1 MMGLWL
7 IKRNLKRV
15 ICEGEGVLVIV
26 FFKPLVRSLR
36 SRFSNLFQNLTSL
49 FQWVVLKFFGCF
61 LVIKIGTFLIKVEM
75 LSWAK
80 FFSVSSCWLC
90 VFPSTINMSLV
101 RKDRLSSEQLLIRGK
116 GIWQDNL
123 EFLKKVWTHLFCRFF

>member
-15 ICEGEGVLVIV
+15 ICEGEGVFVIV

-36 SRFSNLFQNLTSL
+36 SRFSNLFQNVTSL

-75 LSWAK
+75 LSTAK
-80 FFSVSSCWLC
+80 FFSVSSCWC
-90 VFPSTINMSLV
+90 VCFPPL
-101 RKDRLSSEQLLIRGK
+101 
-116 GIWQDNL
+116 
-123 EFLKKVWTHLFCRFF
+123 